1 MNNKIKEAAVWMA
14 QELKR
19 TPNMAR
25 DKYRLESNEMN
36 QLYAEYARLRAEGK
50 REVS

>member
-1 MNNKIKEAAVWMA
+1 MNDKIKEAALWMA

-25 DKYRLESNEMN
+25 DKFGLESNEMN
-36 QLYAEYARLRAEGK
+36 QLYAEYARLRAGGK
-50 REVS
+50 HEIS